1 MAGFGEYY
9 VGLVFITS
17 GLFWAVASVSV
28 KYGNTAT
35 QKYVEFTGT
44 PLKFGSR
51 SNNSEFY
58 YIWTKHNKPANAP
71 DYTPEAA
78 LFVKKYTSV

>member
-17 GLFWAVASVSV
+17 CLLWAVATVSV

-35 QKYVEFTGT
+35 QKYLEFTET

-51 SNNSEFY
+51 RNNSEFY
-58 YIWTKHNKPANAP
+58 YI
-71 DYTPEAA
+71 
-78 LFVKKYTSV
+78 